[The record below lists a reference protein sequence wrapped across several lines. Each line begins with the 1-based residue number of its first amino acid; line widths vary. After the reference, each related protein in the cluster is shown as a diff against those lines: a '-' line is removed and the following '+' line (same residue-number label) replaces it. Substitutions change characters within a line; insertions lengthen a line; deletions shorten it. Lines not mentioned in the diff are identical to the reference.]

1 MLTHIHRDHGMFYW
15 FYLLRCIEKWAIPGL
30 QGFFNPT
37 LPFSGHRAERYSIV
51 VDVYSLFI
59 QGLHNSE
66 QRHAQTLL
74 HAAARWGIL
83 ISGRISKPLKA
94 AGESDFAAHASSC
107 GGPLRCRPVVL
118 GVPDRS
124 AIVGF
129 PSESS
134 INTEFL
140 SCLPTGSLAR
150 TRETRVAESA

>member
-1 MLTHIHRDHGMFYW
+1 MACFTGFTCCRASRSGQF
-15 FYLLRCIEKWAIPGL
+15 PGYKGL
-30 QGFFNPT
+30 
-37 LPFSGHRAERYSIV
+37 SIQPSPSAGTEHV

-66 QRHAQTLL
+66 QRHAQTLRR
-74 HAAARWGIL
+74 AAARWGIL

-140 SCLPTGSLAR
+140 SCLPTGSLGR
-150 TRETRVAESA
+150 THEPRVAESA